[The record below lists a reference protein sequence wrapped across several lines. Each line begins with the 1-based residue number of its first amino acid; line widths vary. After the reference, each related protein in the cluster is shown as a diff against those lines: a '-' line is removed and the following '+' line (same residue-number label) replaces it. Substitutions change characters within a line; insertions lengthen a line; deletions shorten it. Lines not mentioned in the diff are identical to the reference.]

1 MSCRTQYCFGGT
13 LASVCATFES
23 LTLTHA
29 GVASLFGFIIM
40 MGIWLVFALVDSLSM
55 PRALV
60 VISSKST
67 FACATLSGFT
77 GYIRLTH

>member
-1 MSCRTQYCFGGT
+1 
-13 LASVCATFES
+13 
-23 LTLTHA
+23 
-29 GVASLFGFIIM
+29 M